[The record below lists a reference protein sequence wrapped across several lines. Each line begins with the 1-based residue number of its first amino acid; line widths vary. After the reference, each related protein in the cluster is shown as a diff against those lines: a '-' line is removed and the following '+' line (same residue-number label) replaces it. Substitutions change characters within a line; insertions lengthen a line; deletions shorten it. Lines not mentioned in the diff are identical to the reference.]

1 MMSEFLLEVIREV
14 IQRIIVVII
23 LMCIWA
29 VLEFELRALRLHEAL
44 HQLELYTQPFF
55 VCVSFLIWSMLFTQ
69 VGLRLQ
75 SSCKP
80 GMTGIHHH
88 TQ

>member
-29 VLEFELRALRLHEAL
+29 VLEFELRALHLHEAL
-44 HQLELYTQPFF
+44 HQLEL
-55 VCVSFLIWSMLFTQ
+55 
-69 VGLRLQ
+69 
-75 SSCKP
+75 
-80 GMTGIHHH
+80 
-88 TQ
+88 